1 MGQKSVMIKQNEGL
15 GIFLMVI
22 TTIVF
27 ASQDGLSKYLATEYN
42 VYMVVMIR
50 YWFFAAFIMT
60 ISSRKP
66 GGVKQVAKT
75 KTPLLQIFRSLVLV
89 AEMCVTVLAFTL
101 LGLAETHAIFAS
113 YPLIIAMLSGPIL
126 GEHVGWRR
134 WLAICVGF
142 FGILII
148 LNPGNGIFSPYAL
161 VPLAGAILFALYGLL
176 TRYAG
181 QYDKS
186 STSFFWTGT
195 VGCIAM
201 TAIGLNFWDPVSQ
214 ADWSI
219 MLILS
224 ASGMLGH
231 FLLIKCYEVAEA
243 SAVQPF
249 AYLQLIWASLIGVI
263 IFGEKITTNVLLGAC
278 IIVGAGLFTL
288 WRERKVS

>member
-1 MGQKSVMIKQNEGL
+1 MTKQNESL
-15 GIFLMVI
+15 GILLMII

-50 YWFFAAFIMT
+50 YWFFATFV
-60 ISSRKP
+60 ISMSSQKT
-66 GGVKQVAKT
+66 GGIKRVAKT
-75 KTPLLQIFRSLVLV
+75 KSPILQIFRSLILV
-89 AEMCVTVLAFTL
+89 AEMCITILAFTL

-126 GEHVGWRR
+126 GEYVGWRR

-142 FGILII
+142 IGILII

-176 TRYAG
+176 TRYVG
-181 QYDKS
+181 QYDNS
-186 STSFFWTGT
+186 STSFFWTGV
-195 VGCIAM
+195 VGSIAM
-201 TAIGLNFWDPVSQ
+201 TIIGLNYWDPVSKS
-214 ADWSI
+214 DWSI
-219 MLILS
+219 MLLLS
-224 ASGMLGH
+224 ASGVVGH
-231 FLLIKCYEVAEA
+231 YLLIKCYEVAEA

-249 AYLQLIWASLIGVI
+249 AYLQLIWASMIGII
-263 IFGEKITTNVLLGAC
+263 IFGEQITTNVLIGAC

>member
-1 MGQKSVMIKQNEGL
+1 MIKQNERL

-50 YWFFAAFIMT
+50 YWFFAAFVMT

-66 GGVKQVAKT
+66 GGIKQVAKT
-75 KTPLLQIFRSLVLV
+75 KTPLLQIFRSLLLV
-89 AEMCVTVLAFTL
+89 AEMCVTILAFTL

-181 QYDKS
+181 QYDNS
-186 STSFFWTGT
+186 STSFFWTGII
-195 VGCIAM
+195 GCIAM

-249 AYLQLIWASLIGVI
+249 AYLQLIWASIIGII
-263 IFGEKITTNVLLGAC
+263 IFGEQITTNVFIGAC

>member
-1 MGQKSVMIKQNEGL
+1 MIKQNERL
-15 GIFLMVI
+15 GILLMVT

-148 LNPGNGIFSPYAL
+148 LNPGYGIFSPYAL

-181 QYDKS
+181 QYDNS
-186 STSFFWTGT
+186 STSFFWTGI

-263 IFGEKITTNVLLGAC
+263 IFGEQITTNVLIGAC

>member
-1 MGQKSVMIKQNEGL
+1 MIKQNERL

-75 KTPLLQIFRSLVLV
+75 KTPLLQIFRSLILV
-89 AEMCVTVLAFTL
+89 TEMCVTILAFTL

-181 QYDKS
+181 QYDNS
-186 STSFFWTGT
+186 STSFFWTGI

-214 ADWSI
+214 GDWSI

-249 AYLQLIWASLIGVI
+249 AYLQLIWASLIGII
-263 IFGEKITTNVLLGAC
+263 IFGEQITTNVLIGAC

>member
-1 MGQKSVMIKQNEGL
+1 MIKQNERL

-50 YWFFAAFIMT
+50 YWFFAAFVMT

-66 GGVKQVAKT
+66 GGIKQVAKT
-75 KTPLLQIFRSLVLV
+75 KTPLLQIFRSLILV
-89 AEMCVTVLAFTL
+89 AEMCVTILAFTL

-148 LNPGNGIFSPYAL
+148 LNPGNSIFSPYAL

-181 QYDKS
+181 QYDNS
-186 STSFFWTGT
+186 STSFFWTGV

-249 AYLQLIWASLIGVI
+249 AYLQLIWASLIGII
-263 IFGEKITTNVLLGAC
+263 IFGEQITTNVLIGAC

>member
-1 MGQKSVMIKQNEGL
+1 MTKQNERL
-15 GIFLMVI
+15 GILLMII

-50 YWFFAAFIMT
+50 YWFFAAFVISM
-60 ISSRKP
+60 SSRRT
-66 GGVKQVAKT
+66 GGIKRVAKT
-75 KTPLLQIFRSLVLV
+75 KSPILQIFRSLILV
-89 AEMCVTVLAFTL
+89 AEMCITILAFTL

-126 GEHVGWRR
+126 GEYVGWRR
-134 WLAICVGF
+134 WLAISVGF
-142 FGILII
+142 IGILII

-176 TRYAG
+176 TRYVG
-181 QYDKS
+181 QYDNS
-186 STSFFWTGT
+186 STSFFWTGV
-195 VGCIAM
+195 VGSIAM
-201 TAIGLNFWDPVSQ
+201 TIIGLNYWDPVSKS
-214 ADWSI
+214 DWSI
-219 MLILS
+219 MLLLS
-224 ASGMLGH
+224 ASGVVGH
-231 FLLIKCYEVAEA
+231 YLLIKCYEVAEA

-249 AYLQLIWASLIGVI
+249 AYLQLIWASMIGII
-263 IFGEKITTNVLLGAC
+263 IFGEQITTNVLIGAC

>member
-1 MGQKSVMIKQNEGL
+1 MIKQNERL

-50 YWFFAAFIMT
+50 YWFFAAFVMT

-75 KTPLLQIFRSLVLV
+75 KTPLLQIFRSLLLV
-89 AEMCVTVLAFTL
+89 AEMCVTILAFTL

-126 GEHVGWRR
+126 GERVGWRR

-161 VPLAGAILFALYGLL
+161 VPLAGSILFALYGLL

-181 QYDKS
+181 QYDNS
-186 STSFFWTGT
+186 STSFFWTGII
-195 VGCIAM
+195 GCIAM

-224 ASGMLGH
+224 VSGMLGH

-249 AYLQLIWASLIGVI
+249 AYLQLIWASIIGII
-263 IFGEKITTNVLLGAC
+263 IFGEQITTNVFIGAC

>member
-1 MGQKSVMIKQNEGL
+1 MTKQNERL
-15 GIFLMVI
+15 GILLMII

-50 YWFFAAFIMT
+50 YWFFAAFVISM
-60 ISSRKP
+60 SSRGT
-66 GGVKQVAKT
+66 GGIKHIAKT
-75 KTPLLQIFRSLVLV
+75 KSPLLQIFRSLILV
-89 AEMCVTVLAFTL
+89 AEMCITILAFTL

-126 GEHVGWRR
+126 GEYVGWRR

-142 FGILII
+142 IGILII

-176 TRYAG
+176 TRYVG
-181 QYDKS
+181 QYDNS
-186 STSFFWTGT
+186 STSLFWTGV
-195 VGCIAM
+195 VGSIAM
-201 TAIGLNFWDPVSQ
+201 TVVGLNFWDPVSKS
-214 ADWSI
+214 DWSI
-219 MLILS
+219 MLLLS
-224 ASGMLGH
+224 ASGVVGH
-231 FLLIKCYEVAEA
+231 YLLIKCYEVAEA

-249 AYLQLIWASLIGVI
+249 AYLQLIWASMIGII
-263 IFGEKITTNVLLGAC
+263 IFEEQITTNVLIGAC

>member
-1 MGQKSVMIKQNEGL
+1 MIKQNERL
-15 GIFLMVI
+15 GIFLMVT

-181 QYDKS
+181 QYDNS
-186 STSFFWTGT
+186 STSFFWTGI

-249 AYLQLIWASLIGVI
+249 AYLQLIWASLIGII
-263 IFGEKITTNVLLGAC
+263 IFGEQITTNVLIGAC

>member
-1 MGQKSVMIKQNEGL
+1 MIKQNERL

-50 YWFFAAFIMT
+50 YWFFAAFVMT

-181 QYDKS
+181 QYDNS
-186 STSFFWTGT
+186 STSFFWTGI

-214 ADWSI
+214 GDWSI

-263 IFGEKITTNVLLGAC
+263 IFGEQITTNVLIGAC

>member
-1 MGQKSVMIKQNEGL
+1 MIKQNERL
-15 GIFLMVI
+15 GIYLMVA

-50 YWFFAAFIMT
+50 YWFFAAFVMT

-75 KTPLLQIFRSLVLV
+75 KTPLLQIFRSLILV
-89 AEMCVTVLAFTL
+89 AEMCVTILAFTL

-181 QYDKS
+181 QYDNS
-186 STSFFWTGT
+186 STSFFWTGI

-263 IFGEKITTNVLLGAC
+263 IFGEKITPNVLLGAC

>member
-1 MGQKSVMIKQNEGL
+1 MIKQNEHL

-50 YWFFAAFIMT
+50 YWFFAAFVVT

-75 KTPLLQIFRSLVLV
+75 KTPLLQIFRSLILV
-89 AEMCVTVLAFTL
+89 AEMCVTILAFTL

-181 QYDKS
+181 QYDNS
-186 STSFFWTGT
+186 STSFFWTGV

-249 AYLQLIWASLIGVI
+249 AYLQLIWASIIGII
-263 IFGEKITTNVLLGAC
+263 IFGEQITTNVLIGAC

>member
-1 MGQKSVMIKQNEGL
+1 MIKQNERL

-50 YWFFAAFIMT
+50 YWFFAAFVIT

-75 KTPLLQIFRSLVLV
+75 KTPLLQIFRSLILV
-89 AEMCVTVLAFTL
+89 AEMCVTILAFTL

-181 QYDKS
+181 QYDNS
-186 STSFFWTGT
+186 STSFFWTGI

-214 ADWSI
+214 GDWSI

-231 FLLIKCYEVAEA
+231 FLLIKCYELAEA

-263 IFGEKITTNVLLGAC
+263 IFGEQITTNVLIGAC

-288 WRERKVS
+288 WREQKVS

>member
-1 MGQKSVMIKQNEGL
+1 MIKQNERL

-50 YWFFAAFIMT
+50 YWFFAAFVMT

-66 GGVKQVAKT
+66 RGVKQVAKT
-75 KTPLLQIFRSLVLV
+75 KTPLLQIFRSLILV
-89 AEMCVTVLAFTL
+89 AEMCVTILAFTL

-181 QYDKS
+181 QYDNS
-186 STSFFWTGT
+186 STSFFWTGI
-195 VGCIAM
+195 VGWIAM

-214 ADWSI
+214 GDWSI

-263 IFGEKITTNVLLGAC
+263 IFGEQITTNVLIGAC

>member
-1 MGQKSVMIKQNEGL
+1 MIKQNERL

-50 YWFFAAFIMT
+50 YWFFAAFVMT

-75 KTPLLQIFRSLVLV
+75 KAPLLQIFRSLLLV
-89 AEMCVTVLAFTL
+89 AEMCVTILAFTL

-181 QYDKS
+181 QYDNS
-186 STSFFWTGT
+186 STSFFWTGII
-195 VGCIAM
+195 GCIAM

-214 ADWSI
+214 ADWGI

-249 AYLQLIWASLIGVI
+249 AYLQLIWASIIGII
-263 IFGEKITTNVLLGAC
+263 IFGEQITTNVFIGAC

>member
-1 MGQKSVMIKQNEGL
+1 MTKQNERL
-15 GIFLMVI
+15 GILLMII

-50 YWFFAAFIMT
+50 YWFFAAFVISM
-60 ISSRKP
+60 SSRRT
-66 GGVKQVAKT
+66 GGIKRVAKT
-75 KTPLLQIFRSLVLV
+75 KSPILQIFRSVILV
-89 AEMCVTVLAFTL
+89 AEMCITILAFTL

-126 GEHVGWRR
+126 GEYVGWRR
-134 WLAICVGF
+134 WLAISVGF
-142 FGILII
+142 IGILII

-176 TRYAG
+176 TRYVG
-181 QYDKS
+181 QYDNS
-186 STSFFWTGT
+186 STSFFWTGV
-195 VGCIAM
+195 VGSIAM
-201 TAIGLNFWDPVSQ
+201 TVVGLNFWDPVSKS
-214 ADWSI
+214 DWSI
-219 MLILS
+219 MLLLS
-224 ASGMLGH
+224 ASGVVGH
-231 FLLIKCYEVAEA
+231 YLLIKCYEVAEA

-249 AYLQLIWASLIGVI
+249 AYLQLIWASMIGII
-263 IFGEKITTNVLLGAC
+263 IFGEQITTNVLIGAC

>member
-1 MGQKSVMIKQNEGL
+1 MTKQNERL
-15 GIFLMVI
+15 GILLMII

-50 YWFFAAFIMT
+50 YWFFAAFV
-60 ISSRKP
+60 ISVSSQKT
-66 GGVKQVAKT
+66 GGIKRVAKT
-75 KTPLLQIFRSLVLV
+75 KSPILQIFRSVILV
-89 AEMCVTVLAFTL
+89 AEMCITILAFTL

-126 GEHVGWRR
+126 GEYVGWRR
-134 WLAICVGF
+134 WLAISVGF
-142 FGILII
+142 IGILII

-176 TRYAG
+176 TRYVG
-181 QYDKS
+181 QYDNS
-186 STSFFWTGT
+186 STSFFWTGV
-195 VGCIAM
+195 VGSIAM
-201 TAIGLNFWDPVSQ
+201 TIIGLNYWDPVSKS
-214 ADWSI
+214 DWSI
-219 MLILS
+219 MLLLS
-224 ASGMLGH
+224 ASGVVGH
-231 FLLIKCYEVAEA
+231 YLLIKCYEVAEA

-249 AYLQLIWASLIGVI
+249 AYLQLIWASMIGII
-263 IFGEKITTNVLLGAC
+263 IFGEQITTNVLIGAC

>member
-1 MGQKSVMIKQNEGL
+1 MTKQNERL
-15 GIFLMVI
+15 GILLMII

-50 YWFFAAFIMT
+50 YWFFAAFVISM
-60 ISSRKP
+60 SSRRT
-66 GGVKQVAKT
+66 GGIKRVAKT
-75 KTPLLQIFRSLVLV
+75 KSPILQIFRSVILV
-89 AEMCVTVLAFTL
+89 AEMCITILAFTL

-126 GEHVGWRR
+126 GEYVGWRR
-134 WLAICVGF
+134 WLAISVGF
-142 FGILII
+142 IGILII

-176 TRYAG
+176 TRYVG
-181 QYDKS
+181 QYDNS
-186 STSFFWTGT
+186 STSFFWTGV
-195 VGCIAM
+195 VGSIAM
-201 TAIGLNFWDPVSQ
+201 TVVGLNFWDPVSKS
-214 ADWSI
+214 DWSI
-219 MLILS
+219 MLLLS
-224 ASGMLGH
+224 ASGVVGH
-231 FLLIKCYEVAEA
+231 YLLIKCYEVTEA

-249 AYLQLIWASLIGVI
+249 AYLQLIWASMIGII
-263 IFGEKITTNVLLGAC
+263 IFGEQITTNVLIGAC

>member
-1 MGQKSVMIKQNEGL
+1 MIKQNERL

-50 YWFFAAFIMT
+50 YWFFAAFVMT

-75 KTPLLQIFRSLVLV
+75 KTPLLQIFRSLILV
-89 AEMCVTVLAFTL
+89 AEMCVTILAFTL

-263 IFGEKITTNVLLGAC
+263 IFGEQITTNVLIGAC

>member
-1 MGQKSVMIKQNEGL
+1 MIKQNERL
-15 GIFLMVI
+15 AIFLMVI

-50 YWFFAAFIMT
+50 YWFFAAFVMT

-66 GGVKQVAKT
+66 RGVKQVAKT
-75 KTPLLQIFRSLVLV
+75 KTPLLQIFRSLILV
-89 AEMCVTVLAFTL
+89 AEMCVTILAFTL

-181 QYDKS
+181 QYDNS
-186 STSFFWTGT
+186 STSFFWTGV
-195 VGCIAM
+195 VGGIAM

-231 FLLIKCYEVAEA
+231 FLLIKCYEIAEV

-249 AYLQLIWASLIGVI
+249 AYLQLIWASIIGII
-263 IFGEKITTNVLLGAC
+263 IFGEQITTNVLIGAC

>member
-1 MGQKSVMIKQNEGL
+1 MIKQNERL

-66 GGVKQVAKT
+66 GGIKQVAKT

-181 QYDKS
+181 QYDNS
-186 STSFFWTGT
+186 STSFFWTGI

>member
-1 MGQKSVMIKQNEGL
+1 MIKQNERL
-15 GIFLMVI
+15 GVFLMVI

-50 YWFFAAFIMT
+50 YWFFAAFVMT

-75 KTPLLQIFRSLVLV
+75 KTPLLQIFRSLILV
-89 AEMCVTVLAFTL
+89 TEMCVTILAFTL

-181 QYDKS
+181 QYDNS
-186 STSFFWTGT
+186 STSFFWTGI

-249 AYLQLIWASLIGVI
+249 AYLQLIWASLIGII
-263 IFGEKITTNVLLGAC
+263 IFGEQITTNVLIGAC

>member
-1 MGQKSVMIKQNEGL
+1 MIKQNERL

-181 QYDKS
+181 QYDNS
-186 STSFFWTGT
+186 STSFFWTGI

-231 FLLIKCYEVAEA
+231 FLLIKCYEVTEA

>member
-1 MGQKSVMIKQNEGL
+1 MIKQNERL

-50 YWFFAAFIMT
+50 YWFFAAFVVT

-75 KTPLLQIFRSLVLV
+75 KTPLLQIFRSLILV
-89 AEMCVTVLAFTL
+89 AEMCVTILAFTL

-181 QYDKS
+181 QYDNS
-186 STSFFWTGT
+186 STSFFWTGI

-214 ADWSI
+214 GDWSI

-249 AYLQLIWASLIGVI
+249 AYLQLIWASLIGII
-263 IFGEKITTNVLLGAC
+263 IFGEQITTNVLIGAC

>member
-1 MGQKSVMIKQNEGL
+1 MTKQNERL
-15 GIFLMVI
+15 GILLMII

-50 YWFFAAFIMT
+50 YWFFAAFVISM
-60 ISSRKP
+60 SSRRT
-66 GGVKQVAKT
+66 GGIKRVSKT
-75 KTPLLQIFRSLVLV
+75 KSPILQIFRSVILV
-89 AEMCVTVLAFTL
+89 AEMCITILAFTL

-126 GEHVGWRR
+126 GEYVGWRR
-134 WLAICVGF
+134 WLAISFGF
-142 FGILII
+142 IGILII

-176 TRYAG
+176 TRYVG
-181 QYDKS
+181 QYDNS
-186 STSFFWTGT
+186 STSFFWTGV
-195 VGCIAM
+195 VGSIAM
-201 TAIGLNFWDPVSQ
+201 TVVGLNFWDPVSKS
-214 ADWSI
+214 DWSI
-219 MLILS
+219 MLLLS
-224 ASGMLGH
+224 ASGVVGH
-231 FLLIKCYEVAEA
+231 YLLIKCYEVAEA

-249 AYLQLIWASLIGVI
+249 AYLQLIWASMIGII
-263 IFGEKITTNVLLGAC
+263 IFGEQITTNVLIGAC

>member
-1 MGQKSVMIKQNEGL
+1 MIKQNERL

-50 YWFFAAFIMT
+50 YWFFAAFVMT

-75 KTPLLQIFRSLVLV
+75 KTPLLQIFRSLILV
-89 AEMCVTVLAFTL
+89 AEMCVTILAFTL

-181 QYDKS
+181 QYDNS
-186 STSFFWTGT
+186 STSFFWTGI

-249 AYLQLIWASLIGVI
+249 AYLQLIWASIIGII
-263 IFGEKITTNVLLGAC
+263 IFGEQITTNVLIGAC

>member
-1 MGQKSVMIKQNEGL
+1 MIKQNERL

-50 YWFFAAFIMT
+50 YWFFAAFVMT
-60 ISSRKP
+60 ISSHKP

-75 KTPLLQIFRSLVLV
+75 KTPLLQIFRSLLLV
-89 AEMCVTVLAFTL
+89 AEMCVTILAFTL

-126 GEHVGWRR
+126 GERVGWRR

-181 QYDKS
+181 QYDNS
-186 STSFFWTGT
+186 STSFFWTGII
-195 VGCIAM
+195 GCIAM

-249 AYLQLIWASLIGVI
+249 AYLQLIWASLIGII
-263 IFGEKITTNVLLGAC
+263 IFGEQITTNVFIGAC

>member
-1 MGQKSVMIKQNEGL
+1 MIKQNERL

-50 YWFFAAFIMT
+50 YWFFAAFVMT

-75 KTPLLQIFRSLVLV
+75 KTPLLQIFRSLILV
-89 AEMCVTVLAFTL
+89 AEMCVTILAFTL

-113 YPLIIAMLSGPIL
+113 YPLLIAMLSGPIL

-181 QYDKS
+181 QYDNS
-186 STSFFWTGT
+186 STSFFWTGI

-214 ADWSI
+214 GDWSI

-263 IFGEKITTNVLLGAC
+263 IFGEQITTNVLIGAC

>member
-1 MGQKSVMIKQNEGL
+1 MTKQNERL
-15 GIFLMVI
+15 GILLMII

-50 YWFFAAFIMT
+50 YWFFAAFVISM
-60 ISSRKP
+60 SSRRT
-66 GGVKQVAKT
+66 GGIKRVAKT
-75 KTPLLQIFRSLVLV
+75 KSPILQIFRSVILV
-89 AEMCVTVLAFTL
+89 AEMCITILAFTL

-126 GEHVGWRR
+126 GEYVGWRR

-142 FGILII
+142 IGILII

-161 VPLAGAILFALYGLL
+161 VPLVGAILFALYGLL
-176 TRYAG
+176 TRYVG
-181 QYDKS
+181 QYDNS
-186 STSFFWTGT
+186 SASFFWTGV
-195 VGCIAM
+195 VGSIAM
-201 TAIGLNFWDPVSQ
+201 TIIGLNYWDPVSKS
-214 ADWSI
+214 DWSI
-219 MLILS
+219 MLLLS
-224 ASGMLGH
+224 ASGVVGH
-231 FLLIKCYEVAEA
+231 YLLIKCYEVAEA

-249 AYLQLIWASLIGVI
+249 AYLQLIWASMIGII
-263 IFGEKITTNVLLGAC
+263 IFGEQITTNVLIGAC

>member
-1 MGQKSVMIKQNEGL
+1 MIKQNERL

-50 YWFFAAFIMT
+50 YWFFAAFVMT

-75 KTPLLQIFRSLVLV
+75 KTPLLQIFRSLLLV
-89 AEMCVTVLAFTL
+89 AEMCVTILAFTL

-126 GEHVGWRR
+126 GERVGWRR
-134 WLAICVGF
+134 WIAICVGF

-181 QYDKS
+181 QYDNS
-186 STSFFWTGT
+186 STSFFWTGI

-249 AYLQLIWASLIGVI
+249 AYLQLIWASIIGII
-263 IFGEKITTNVLLGAC
+263 IFGEQITTNVFIGAC

>member
-1 MGQKSVMIKQNEGL
+1 MTKQNERL
-15 GIFLMVI
+15 GILLMII

-50 YWFFAAFIMT
+50 YWFFAAFVISM
-60 ISSRKP
+60 SSRRT
-66 GGVKQVAKT
+66 GGIKRVAKT
-75 KTPLLQIFRSLVLV
+75 KSPILQIFRSVILV
-89 AEMCVTVLAFTL
+89 AEMCITILAFTL

-126 GEHVGWRR
+126 GEYVGWRR
-134 WLAICVGF
+134 WLAISVGF
-142 FGILII
+142 VGILII

-176 TRYAG
+176 TRYVG
-181 QYDKS
+181 QNDNS
-186 STSFFWTGT
+186 STSFFWTGV
-195 VGCIAM
+195 VGSIAM
-201 TAIGLNFWDPVSQ
+201 TVVGLNFWDPVSKS
-214 ADWSI
+214 DWSI
-219 MLILS
+219 MLLLS
-224 ASGMLGH
+224 ASGVVGH
-231 FLLIKCYEVAEA
+231 YLLIKCYEVAEA

-249 AYLQLIWASLIGVI
+249 AYLQLIWASMIGII
-263 IFGEKITTNVLLGAC
+263 IFGEQITTNVLIGAC

>member
-1 MGQKSVMIKQNEGL
+1 MTKQNERL
-15 GIFLMVI
+15 GILLMII

-50 YWFFAAFIMT
+50 YWFFAAFVISM
-60 ISSRKP
+60 SSRRT
-66 GGVKQVAKT
+66 GGIKRVAKT
-75 KTPLLQIFRSLVLV
+75 KSPILQIFRSLILV
-89 AEMCVTVLAFTL
+89 AEMCITILAFTL

-126 GEHVGWRR
+126 GEYVGWRR

-142 FGILII
+142 IGILII

-176 TRYAG
+176 TRYVG
-181 QYDKS
+181 QNDNS
-186 STSFFWTGT
+186 STSFFWTGV
-195 VGCIAM
+195 VGSIAM
-201 TAIGLNFWDPVSQ
+201 TVVGLNFWDPVSKS
-214 ADWSI
+214 DWSI
-219 MLILS
+219 MLLLS
-224 ASGMLGH
+224 ASGVVGH
-231 FLLIKCYEVAEA
+231 YLLIKCYEVAEA

-249 AYLQLIWASLIGVI
+249 AYLQLIWASMIGII
-263 IFGEKITTNVLLGAC
+263 IFGEQITTNVLIGAC